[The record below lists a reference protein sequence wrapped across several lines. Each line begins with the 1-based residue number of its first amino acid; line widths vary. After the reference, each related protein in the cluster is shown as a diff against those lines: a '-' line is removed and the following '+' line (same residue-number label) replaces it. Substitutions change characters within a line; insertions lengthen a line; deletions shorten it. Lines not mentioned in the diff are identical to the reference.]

1 MGIQRLFSQL
11 RTRISGAAKM
21 DEDSLK
27 DEEKGIELSEPLPND
42 GTGRSTTPSSEDA
55 APDLS
60 GQSAGVATLD
70 EPPPSDLPDSAG
82 NEEPVLTDVPSGSA
96 SAETDA
102 GIQPP
107 VPFEKFQEVLES
119 REKLYDRFL
128 RKQAEFE
135 NFRKR
140 TEKEKQEFYDFA
152 LSHFIKELLPV
163 LDGLDRALYPHEGE
177 TVESYKEGMELILKQ
192 FRDVVSSVGLQPIRA
207 IGTIFDPNYHQAVM
221 SEENNNLAEN
231 EIIEELQRGY
241 TFKDRLL
248 RPSMVK
254 VAVPAASATSDESP
268 PEETSKLEGS

>member
-11 RTRISGAAKM
+11 RKRISGAAKM

-42 GTGRSTTPSSEDA
+42 GTGRSNTPSSEDA

-70 EPPPSDLPDSAG
+70 EPPLSDLP
-82 NEEPVLTDVPSGSA
+82 A

-152 LSHFIKELLPV
+152 LSNFIKELLPV
-163 LDGLDRALYPHEGE
+163 LD
-177 TVESYKEGMELILKQ
+177 S
-192 FRDVVSSVGLQPIRA
+192 
-207 IGTIFDPNYHQAVM
+207 
-221 SEENNNLAEN
+221 
-231 EIIEELQRGY
+231 
-241 TFKDRLL
+241 
-248 RPSMVK
+248 
-254 VAVPAASATSDESP
+254 
-268 PEETSKLEGS
+268 

>member
-11 RTRISGAAKM
+11 RKRISGAAKM

-42 GTGRSTTPSSEDA
+42 GTGRSNTPSSEDS

-70 EPPPSDLPDSAG
+70 EPPLSDLPASAG
-82 NEEPVLTDVPSGSA
+82 IEEPVLTEVPSGSA

-152 LSHFIKELLPV
+152 LSNFIKELLPV
-163 LDGLDRALYPHEGE
+163 LD
-177 TVESYKEGMELILKQ
+177 S
-192 FRDVVSSVGLQPIRA
+192 
-207 IGTIFDPNYHQAVM
+207 
-221 SEENNNLAEN
+221 
-231 EIIEELQRGY
+231 
-241 TFKDRLL
+241 
-248 RPSMVK
+248 
-254 VAVPAASATSDESP
+254 
-268 PEETSKLEGS
+268 